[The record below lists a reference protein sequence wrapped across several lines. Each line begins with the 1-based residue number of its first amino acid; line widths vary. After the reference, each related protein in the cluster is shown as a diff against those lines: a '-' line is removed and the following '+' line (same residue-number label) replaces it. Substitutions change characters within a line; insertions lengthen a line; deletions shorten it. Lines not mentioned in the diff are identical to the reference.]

1 MALRINTNVSA
12 LSAHKN
18 MIKNDTALS
27 TSLGRLSSGLRINK
41 AADDASGM
49 SIADSLR
56 SQSMGL
62 GQAIKNG
69 NDGISIVQTAD
80 AALEESINI
89 INTIKTKAIQSAQ
102 DGQTASSRKAIQ
114 SDISKLRE
122 ELDVIAKTTSFNGQK
137 LLSGNFS
144 DKQFQIGAYAG
155 ETVGI
160 SIQSTE
166 ATKIG
171 HVTSSDLTFSGEGSA
186 ALSLYSNLTNET
198 YDLNSVDLKFNNS
211 KENSLAAVA
220 DSINKLS
227 DTLGISATAVVQSTT
242 NFAIAA
248 GTTDESFGINGVA
261 IGKLNVVDGDD
272 SGALVT
278 AINGKTDQ
286 HGVTASINN
295 DGTLT
300 LTSDG
305 RAISVEGGNATGNVL
320 GRTTVDQMSTF
331 GKIEVR
337 QEGTSEIIITD
348 RAQGDGA
355 AVSTT
360 DGGVYISSGNATSM
374 ETILTGGSSLGLS
387 STLGSGT
394 VVAGT
399 FTTSGAAATAQT
411 GDLLG
416 AGSILAEGSEINSGG
431 TTFQGDMY
439 VSNTGATNGTGTL
452 KAGSI
457 LGSSTN
463 LTGNTVLYGDVS
475 AKLSGGSVTV
485 SGTGADAVTLVS
497 GGAEVKSGESIVLA
511 GDSLLGSGSTL
522 EGGGNTMVAA
532 GSVIDGGFE
541 LNDDATLE
549 ADMQLT
555 SGTTVSSGS
564 TLTTGTSIND
574 VVKATG
580 TVEGTMTLG
589 VGSVLA
595 DGTFLA
601 DGSTLGEVAETSRDL
616 TVASDGYMRV
626 VSGSV
631 MNSGSILA
639 AGTIIGSDIDDN
651 QGNTYKEGT
660 VLDRDIVL
668 SAAGAGAI
676 TGDFVLAS
684 GSMLKAG
691 SQLAENDVAAAT
703 VSASETS
710 LGQSYRLSDL
720 DVTTQAGAQ
729 TGIAIADAA
738 LKTLDKVRSDLGSV
752 QNQLTSTISNISTTK
767 VNVQAAESTI
777 RDVDFAEES
786 SNFTKMQILSQAGT
800 FAMSQANA
808 SSQQVLSLLQ

>member
-171 HVTSSDLTFSGEGSA
+171 HVTSSDLTFSGEGAA

-242 NFAIAA
+242 NFAVAA
-248 GTTDESFGINGVA
+248 GTTDESFAINGVA
-261 IGKLNVVDGDD
+261 IGSLNVADGDD

-305 RAISVEGGNATGNVL
+305 RAISVEGGSATGNVL

-337 QEGTSEIIITD
+337 QEGTSEIIISD
-348 RAQGDGA
+348 RSQGDGA
-355 AVSTT
+355 AVSSA
-360 DGGVYISSGNATSM
+360 DGGVYISSGAATTT
-374 ETILTGGSSLGLS
+374 ETILAAGSSLGVS

-394 VVAGT
+394 VIAGT
-399 FTTSGAAATAQT
+399 FTTSSAVATAQT

-416 AGSILAEGSEINSGG
+416 AGSTLSKGSLISSGG
-431 TTFQGDMY
+431 ITVQGDTY
-439 VSNTGATNGTGTL
+439 ASSVATVGTSTL
-452 KAGSI
+452 KAGTV
-457 LGSSTN
+457 LGSSSTMAGATY
-463 LTGNTVLYGDVS
+463 LHGDVS
-475 AKLSGGSVTV
+475 GQLSGGTVYV
-485 SGTGADAVTLVS
+485 SGTGDSAVTIAS
-497 GGAEVKSGESIVLA
+497 GNAAVMSGQTITLA
-511 GDSLLGSGSTL
+511 GDSTLGIGSIFRGDSML
-522 EGGGNTMVAA
+522 AA
-532 GSVIDGGFE
+532 GSTVDGGF
-541 LNDDATLE
+541 TLEEDSTIE
-549 ADMQLT
+549 ADMYLT
-555 SGTTVSSGS
+555 SNSTVQSGS
-564 TLTTGTSIND
+564 TLTTGTSID
-574 VVKATG
+574 DTMKGTG
-580 TVEGTMTLG
+580 QVDEGSMVLG
-589 VGSVLA
+589 TGSIFKGNSFV
-595 DGTFLA
+595 A
-601 DGSTLGEVAETSRDL
+601 DGSTFGSTAQTSRDF
-616 TVASDGYMRV
+616 TVAADGGMLV

-631 MNSGSILA
+631 MATGSKLA
-639 AGTIIGSDIDDN
+639 AGTIIGSDIKDDH
-651 QGNTYKEGT
+651 GNTYKEGT

-668 SAAGAGAI
+668 SAAGAAAV

-684 GSMLKAG
+684 GSVLKSG
-691 SQLAENDVAAAT
+691 SKLAENDMTAAT